1 MNNAVKLS
9 MLALTAA
16 SGLAAAPAFSAND
29 SPWMVR
35 ARLLG
40 VLPSES
46 ANVSIGGDVE
56 IDNSFVPEVDV
67 TYFFSKNWAAEL
79 IAATTPHDVDST
91 VAGHLGDVWLLPPT
105 LTLQYHLDPD
115 SDSFRPYA
123 GIGINYT
130 IFYGQDDAAGFSLDY
145 DNSFGVAFQA
155 GADFPIGNGWSFN
168 IDVKKIYI
176 NTDVSIN
183 AGAVTADVDI
193 NPWVVGAGFG
203 YRY

>member
-1 MNNAVKLS
+1 MKNAVKLS
-9 MLALTAA
+9 MLALAAA

-29 SPWMVR
+29 GPWMVR
-35 ARLLG
+35 ARLIG

-79 IAATTPHDVDST
+79 IAATAPHDVDHT
-91 VAGHLGDVWLLPPT
+91 TEGHLGDVWLLPPT
-105 LTLQYHLDPD
+105 LTLQYHIDPA
-115 SDSFRPYA
+115 SDSFRPYV
-123 GIGINYT
+123 GVGVNYT
-130 IFYGQDDAAGFSLDY
+130 IFYGQDDAAGFDLDY
-145 DNSFGVAFQA
+145 DDSFGVAFQA

-168 IDVKKIYI
+168 VDVKKIYI

-193 NPWVVGAGFG
+193 NPWVVGAGLG